1 MKLYGLPGA
10 CSLVDH
16 IALQWVGKPFEYV
29 AVGRDALK
37 QAPFLAVS
45 PMGAVPA
52 IDDAG
57 FTLTQNCAILEYLA
71 EKNPEAKLLGGE
83 SLEARSEAR
92 RWLAF
97 CNSDIHKT
105 YSMIF
110 GAARLVSEAAGQSEL
125 SKNASQRVREMYAIV
140 DKHLAG
146 RDWLSEGR
154 SVADAYL
161 YVTLRWANAKKID
174 ISDMPNL
181 QAHYNRMSADA
192 SVQAALAAEGLK

>member
-16 IALQWVGKPFEYV
+16 IALQWVGKPFQYV

>member
-83 SLEARSEAR
+83 SLKARSEAR

-110 GAARLVSEAAGQSEL
+110 GAARLVSEAGGQSEL

>member
-71 EKNPEAKLLGGE
+71 EKNPEAKLLGGD
-83 SLEARSEAR
+83 SLKARSEAR

-161 YVTLRWANAKKID
+161 YVTLRWANAKKIN

>member
-16 IALQWVGKPFEYV
+16 ITLQWVGKPFEYV

-83 SLEARSEAR
+83 SLKARSEAR

>member
-52 IDDAG
+52 IDDGG

-83 SLEARSEAR
+83 SLQARSEAR

-110 GAARLVSEAAGQSEL
+110 GAARLVSEAASQSEL

-146 RDWLSEGR
+146 RDWLSDGR

>member
-10 CSLVDH
+10 CSLADH

-83 SLEARSEAR
+83 SLTARSEAR

-181 QAHYNRMSADA
+181 QAHYNRMSADV

>member
-16 IALQWVGKPFEYV
+16 IALQWVGKPFEYI

-83 SLEARSEAR
+83 SLKARSEAR

-110 GAARLVSEAAGQSEL
+110 GAGRLVSEAAGQSEL

-181 QAHYNRMSADA
+181 QAHFNRMSADA

>member
-16 IALQWVGKPFEYV
+16 IALQWIGKPFEYV

-83 SLEARSEAR
+83 SLKARSEAR

-140 DKHLAG
+140 DKHLAE

-161 YVTLRWANAKKID
+161 YVTLRWAHAKKID
-174 ISDMPNL
+174 ISEMPNL

>member
-52 IDDAG
+52 IDDGG

-83 SLEARSEAR
+83 SLQARSEAR

-110 GAARLVSEAAGQSEL
+110 GAARLVSEAASQSEL

-146 RDWLSEGR
+146 RDWLSGGR

>member
-16 IALQWVGKPFEYV
+16 IALQWVGKPFEYI

-83 SLEARSEAR
+83 SLKARSEAR

>member
-16 IALQWVGKPFEYV
+16 IALQWIGKPFEYV

-83 SLEARSEAR
+83 SLKARSEAR

-192 SVQAALAAEGLK
+192 SVQAALAAEDLK

>member
-1 MKLYGLPGA
+1 
-10 CSLVDH
+10 
-16 IALQWVGKPFEYV
+16 
-29 AVGRDALK
+29 
-37 QAPFLAVS
+37 
-45 PMGAVPA
+45 MGAVPA
-52 IDDAG
+52 IDDEG

-71 EKNPEAKLLGGE
+71 EKNPEAHLLGGD
-83 SLEARSEAR
+83 SLKARSEAR

-110 GAARLVSEAAGQSEL
+110 GAARLLNDAAGQAEL
-125 SKNASQRVREMYAIV
+125 SGNASQRVRDMYGII

-161 YVTLRWANAKKID
+161 YVTLRWASAKKID
-174 ISDMPNL
+174 LADMPNI
-181 QAHYNRMSADA
+181 QAHFKRMSADPA
-192 SVQAALAAEGLK
+192 VQAALSAEGLN

>member
-1 MKLYGLPGA
+1 
-10 CSLVDH
+10 
-16 IALQWVGKPFEYV
+16 
-29 AVGRDALK
+29 
-37 QAPFLAVS
+37 
-45 PMGAVPA
+45 
-52 IDDAG
+52 
-57 FTLTQNCAILEYLA
+57 
-71 EKNPEAKLLGGE
+71 
-83 SLEARSEAR
+83 
-92 RWLAF
+92 
-97 CNSDIHKT
+97 
-105 YSMIF
+105 MIF

-181 QAHYNRMSADA
+181 QAHFNRMSADA

>member
-37 QAPFLAVS
+37 QALFLAVS

-52 IDDAG
+52 IDDEG

-71 EKNPEAKLLGGE
+71 EKNPEAHLLGGD
-83 SLEARSEAR
+83 SLKARSEAR

-110 GAARLVSEAAGQSEL
+110 GAARLLNDAAGQAEL
-125 SKNASQRVREMYAIV
+125 SGNASQRVRDMYGII

-161 YVTLRWANAKKID
+161 YVTLRWASAKKID
-174 ISDMPNL
+174 IADMPNI
-181 QAHYNRMSADA
+181 QAHFKRMSADPA
-192 SVQAALAAEGLK
+192 VQAALSAEGLN